1 MKDITEYLA
10 DARRGDRDAFR
21 AIHVQTAR
29 ELGWYCRRLTGNPQD
44 AEDLMQ
50 ETYLTAWQKLG
61 QFGTGSFPAW
71 LRTIARNTWLN
82 RIRHE
87 KPELSAGD
95 IPEEIPENELLSP
108 AHLAEQKLVG
118 ELIVQVMEEA
128 LSPEHRM
135 TVLLFYYDEKTIP
148 EIAAEMGCSVGT
160 VKSRLHYARRKLR
173 ERLEERGIML
183 ASGVPLLGRALQE
196 SARMA
201 PVPAVPPMPAAA
213 KAVSAAWKARL
224 AIGAAA
230 VLAAGGIGGAIAYR
244 QGKQPVQETMQTEA
258 TMQTRLTIPPETQAE
273 TPAAPPAET
282 EALMEPQPGGELVM
296 QQFGQSVHT
305 VYFTMGIPEL
315 FYTPREPSEIQQKV
329 PELYW
334 ENGHVLSGRYP
345 VRFEARDGTGDSI
358 VVIGREGSYEVPLP
372 ADFLAQELDSVQLGA
387 LADTEYPVDTE
398 HWEINPDLP
407 PTFTAQRADFSGE
420 KDGKACTGTVIYWE
434 TAMDERYPVV
444 GSVYFFDF
452 SGTRAEDY
460 AAAEGSLLITELTVN
475 KRDHVLPTVD
485 VNKIPKEFLP

>member
-1 MKDITEYLA
+1 MNE
-10 DARRGDRDAFR
+10 RRIGA
-21 AIHVQTAR
+21 ALTYVQTALHIVISLLYVPLLLSGIGQS
-29 ELGWYCRRLTGNPQD
+29 EYGMYQLVGSIMAYIGIT
-44 AEDLMQ
+44 
-50 ETYLTAWQKLG
+50 ETL
-61 QFGTGSFPAW
+61 
-71 LRTIARNTWLN
+71 
-82 RIRHE
+82 
-87 KPELSAGD
+87 LSAG
-95 IPEEIPENELLSP
+95 
-108 AHLAEQKLVG
+108 
-118 ELIVQVMEEA
+118 
-128 LSPEHRM
+128 
-135 TVLLFYYDEKTIP
+135 VLRFYCKY
-148 EIAAEMGCSVGT
+148 
-160 VKSRLHYARRKLR
+160 
-173 ERLEERGIML
+173 
-183 ASGVPLLGRALQE
+183 
-196 SARMA
+196 
-201 PVPAVPPMPAAA
+201 
-213 KAVSAAWKARL
+213 KAVGDATAMENTL
-224 AIGAAA
+224 ATAQRIYRILSAA